1 MATNSNK
8 KSYQSYVRN
17 KTWARTNIGPLKSGD
32 RLLTDNGEIAS
43 TLNYF
48 FCSVFTKEDTANIP
62 QADHIP
68 SPSIVDD
75 IIFTEEE
82 VRRKIVN
89 LKPGSAPGPDGVTT
103 KILQDFGFHLSVPL
117 TMIYNRSMTSGDV
130 PEDWRVANVVPIF
143 KKGAKNL
150 PENYR
155 SVSLTSIPCKIMES
169 IIKDKV
175 MDHLICNQ
183 LIKYTQHGFMPNRS
197 CATNLL
203 EFLEIVTKEFDEGHP
218 LDIIYLDFSKA
229 FDKVPHLRLI
239 EKLKA
244 HSIHGKTLKWILNWL
259 SDRKQ
264 QTSVNGIYSE
274 WNNVESG
281 VPQGSVLGPLAFIVF
296 IDDLDAVALFIDI
309 IRKFADDTKLA
320 KSILSD
326 HDRQLLYN

>member
-1 MATNSNK
+1 
-8 KSYQSYVRN
+8 
-17 KTWARTNIGPLKSGD
+17 
-32 RLLTDNGEIAS
+32 
-43 TLNYF
+43 
-48 FCSVFTKEDTANIP
+48 
-62 QADHIP
+62 
-68 SPSIVDD
+68 
-75 IIFTEEE
+75 
-82 VRRKIVN
+82 
-89 LKPGSAPGPDGVTT
+89 
-103 KILQDFGFHLSVPL
+103 
-117 TMIYNRSMTSGDV
+117 MIYNRSMTSGDV

-143 KKGAKNL
+143 KKGTKNL

-155 SVSLTSIPCKIMES
+155 PVSLTSIPCKIMES

-183 LIKYTQHGFMPNRS
+183 LIKDTQHGFMPNRS

-264 QTSVNGIYSE
+264 RTSVNGIYSE
-274 WNNVESG
+274 WKNVESG
-281 VPQGSVLGPLAFIVF
+281 VPQGSVLGPLAFIVY

-309 IRKFADDTKLA
+309 IL
-320 KSILSD
+320 
-326 HDRQLLYN
+326 